1 MQVEKGTF
9 HGNFLNIGSNQ
20 MIYLIYRHMNIHIY
34 IYIKTIKYV
43 RKTLQNSD
51 MFWVR
56 NERNKI

>member
-1 MQVEKGTF
+1 
-9 HGNFLNIGSNQ
+9 
-20 MIYLIYRHMNIHIY
+20 MNIHIY